1 MNIAVRPSELELAL
15 SAPDRHKEFHRR
27 IAEAA
32 ERVKQ
37 QRAVARAAA
46 VSSRVGARG
55 ASIDPEAM
63 PAEPDPPA
71 SAAVHEITD
80 ATEPRA
86 LTVREIQD
94 VVARLFGVKVA
105 DIKGPRRGSGIVTPR
120 HAAMFLTHELCLSKS
135 LPVIGREFGGR
146 DHTTILHAVNVFP
159 HKMARNRDL
168 AQLVE
173 SARATLRELASLP
186 VPLPAGP
193 DVEPIDK
200 VRISA
205 YPSVARI
212 QGTVARF
219 YHVSPR
225 SLCGVGRETH
235 VRHARNVAMY
245 LANELT
251 RFSIRVISDQFGGRH
266 HSVAIHAIERIPQL
280 MRENIDIC
288 WEVAQLIET
297 LSEPA

>member
-15 SAPDRHKEFHRR
+15 SAPDRHKEFNRK
-27 IAEAA
+27 IAERAA
-32 ERVKQ
+32 LLAQ
-37 QRAVARAAA
+37 QKAVADAAA
-46 VSSRVGARG
+46 TLSRVGPRAAPIG
-55 ASIDPEAM
+55 PEAM
-63 PAEPDPPA
+63 PAETDPPA
-71 SAAVHEITD
+71 SAAVHSLVD
-80 ATEPRA
+80 ATEPRS

-120 HAAMFLTHELCLSKS
+120 HAAMFLADELCTLKS
-135 LPVIGREFGGR
+135 MPVIGREFGGR
-146 DHTTILHAVNVFP
+146 DHTTILHAVHVFP
-159 HKMARNRDL
+159 HKMRRNPDL

-173 SARATLRELASLP
+173 TARATLRQLAALP
-186 VPLPAGP
+186 VPLPP
-193 DVEPIDK
+193 QPEDEIDGL
-200 VRISA
+200 RISA

-225 SLCGVGRETH
+225 ALCGVGRETH

-245 LANELT
+245 LSNLLT

-266 HSVAIHAIERIPQL
+266 HSVAIHAIEKIPKL
-280 MRENIDIC
+280 MREDIDIC

>member
-15 SAPDRHKEFHRR
+15 SAPDRHKDFHRK
-27 IAEAA
+27 IAERAA
-32 ERVKQ
+32 EVAQ
-37 QRAVARAAA
+37 QKAVASASSVLSRIGARAAP
-46 VSSRVGARG
+46 VG
-55 ASIDPEAM
+55 PETV
-63 PAEPDPPA
+63 PAETDPPA
-71 SAAVHEITD
+71 PVAVD
-80 ATEPRA
+80 ASEPRS

-94 VVARLFGVKVA
+94 VIARLFGIKVA
-105 DIKGPRRGSGIVTPR
+105 DIKGPRRGTFLVDPR
-120 HAAMFLTHELCLSKS
+120 HAAMFLAKELCTSKS

-159 HKMARNRDL
+159 HKMRRNPDL
-168 AQLVE
+168 ALLVE
-173 SARATLRELASLP
+173 TARATLRELAALP
-186 VPLPAGP
+186 VPLPA
-193 DVEPIDK
+193 EPEEQQDDA
-200 VRISA
+200 RISA

-225 SLCGVGRETH
+225 ALCGVGRETH

-245 LANELT
+245 LANLLT

>member
-1 MNIAVRPSELELAL
+1 MAL
-15 SAPDRHKEFHRR
+15 SAPDRHKDFHRK
-27 IAEAA
+27 IAERAA
-32 ERVKQ
+32 QVAQ
-37 QRAVARAAA
+37 QKAVASSAAVLSRICARAA
-46 VSSRVGARG
+46 STG
-55 ASIDPEAM
+55 PEAV

-71 SAAVHEITD
+71 SDAVHSLVD
-80 ATEPRA
+80 ATEPRS
-86 LTVREIQD
+86 LSVREVQD
-94 VVARLFGVKVA
+94 VVARLFGVKLA
-105 DIKGPRRGSGIVTPR
+105 DIKGPRRGLGITDPR
-120 HAAMFLTHELCLSKS
+120 HAAIFLARELCSSKS
-135 LPVIGREFGGR
+135 LAVIGREFGGR
-146 DHTTILHAVNVFP
+146 DHTTIVHAVNVFP
-159 HKMARNRDL
+159 HKMRRSPDL

-173 SARATLRELASLP
+173 TARTTLRDLAALP
-186 VPLPAGP
+186 VPLPPQPEDEVDGL
-193 DVEPIDK
+193 
-200 VRISA
+200 RISA

-225 SLCGVGRETH
+225 ALCGVGRETH

-245 LANELT
+245 LAKDLT
-251 RFSIRVISDQFGGRH
+251 RLSIRVISDQFGGRH

>member
-1 MNIAVRPSELELAL
+1 MAL
-15 SAPDRHKEFHRR
+15 SAPDRHKDFHRK
-27 IAEAA
+27 IAE
-32 ERVKQ
+32 
-37 QRAVARAAA
+37 RAAA
-46 VSSRVGARG
+46 VAQQKAVASAAVVLSRVTAR
-55 ASIDPEAM
+55 AAPVDPEAV

-71 SAAVHEITD
+71 PVAVLSLVD
-80 ATEPRA
+80 ATEPRS
-86 LTVREIQD
+86 LTIREIQD
-94 VVARLFGVKVA
+94 VIARLFGIKVA
-105 DIKGPRRGSGIVTPR
+105 DIKGPRRGGALVTPR
-120 HAAMFLTHELCLSKS
+120 HAAMFLADELCPLKS

-159 HKMARNRDL
+159 HKMRRNPDL
-168 AQLVE
+168 EQLVE
-173 SARATLRELASLP
+173 TARATLRELAALP
-186 VPLPAGP
+186 VPLPAQP
-193 DVEPIDK
+193 EEEIDEL
-200 VRISA
+200 RISA

-225 SLCGVGRETH
+225 ALCGVGRETH
-235 VRHARNVAMY
+235 VRHARNVAIY
-245 LANELT
+245 LAKDLT

-266 HSVAIHAIERIPQL
+266 HSVAIHAIERIPAL